1 MVKQNGIL
9 FYGSSVVESTQKPP
23 SGGFCVDSKQANC
36 FACVV
41 VEDVNEMAMSR
52 VRRGREHLVELNGI
66 NVDLVIRD
74 HNTHYTVSL

>member
-1 MVKQNGIL
+1 MGFCFTVQDTKSRL
-9 FYGSSVVESTQKPP
+9 RVA
-23 SGGFCVDSKQANC
+23 FCVDSKQANC

-52 VRRGREHLVELNGI
+52 VRRGREHVVELNGI